1 MADIA
6 LHYVRKIFIVSSS
19 IQEVKT
25 LNLSVYIA
33 SFLFFSFFFFFS
45 FRDRVSLC
53 SPGYPGTRSVDQAG
67 LKLRNPSASASQVLG
82 QKACATTTRLVY
94 CFLSGKYFINK
105 CL

>member
-1 MADIA
+1 MPLGMADIA

-67 LKLRNPSASASQVLG
+67 SASPMGTQEAGSQQHGSLNYTSS
-82 QKACATTTRLVY
+82 KFHTSKRAC
-94 CFLSGKYFINK
+94 
-105 CL
+105 